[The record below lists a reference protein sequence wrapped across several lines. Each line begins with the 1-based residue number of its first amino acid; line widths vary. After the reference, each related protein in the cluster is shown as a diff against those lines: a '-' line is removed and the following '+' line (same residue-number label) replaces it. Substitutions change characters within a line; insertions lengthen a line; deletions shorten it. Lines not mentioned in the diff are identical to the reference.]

1 MIALLSWRV
10 WAAVAIAVALAA
22 SHWKAYT
29 SGKKSVQ
36 VEFDM
41 YVSEQKANML
51 DAEQKARATEQQ
63 ITAKLT
69 KATNDYNALKKRN
82 SSSAVAAAGQLQ
94 QLEAA
99 VANSPSPDTAAT
111 SGTDGPSPYQELF
124 LACSRT
130 LTAVAAEADGIAERL
145 SGLQNYV
152 TSIQVE
158 QK

>member
-1 MIALLSWRV
+1 MFALLSWRV
-10 WAAVAIAVALAA
+10 WAAVAVAVALAG

-29 SGKKSVQ
+29 SGKHSVQ
-36 VEFDM
+36 VEFDV

-51 DAEQKARATEQQ
+51 DAEQKARIAEQQ

-69 KATNDYNALKKRN
+69 KATNDYLALKKRN

-94 QLEAA
+94 QLEAT
-99 VANSPSPDTAAT
+99 VANSPSPDTTPT
-111 SGTDGPSPYQELF
+111 SGVDGPSPYKELF
-124 LACSRT
+124 LTCART
-130 LTAVAAEADGIAERL
+130 LTSMGAEADSIADRL